1 MKLVCPST
9 AFSTLV
15 RLVAATAL
23 IAVLA
28 VGVPMHSH
36 ELVIGTSDGSAPQKA
51 PCAACVAS
59 ASPGLVSDRADFV
72 PAWQPMGMV
81 LAPESTAVAI
91 ALPIRSGRAPPAI

>member
-1 MKLVCPST
+1 MRLVSSGS

-15 RLVAATAL
+15 RLVAAAAL

-36 ELVIGTSDGSAPQKA
+36 DLVIGTSDGSAPQKA

-59 ASPGLVSDRADFV
+59 ASPGLVSDRADVV
-72 PAWQPMGMV
+72 PVWQAV
-81 LAPESTAVAI
+81 DVVFAPASVAVALP
-91 ALPIRSGRAPPAI
+91 LPIRSGRAPPAV